1 METGQEKGW
10 AQFPSILGQSET
22 IDWETDESH
31 QQSQAEF
38 LTQAP
43 SLCLSMAFEA
53 AT

>member
-1 METGQEKGW
+1 MWGTTRSNGW
-10 AQFPSILGQSET
+10 EAE
-22 IDWETDESH
+22 ESH